1 MPLEMRQQMKLAQ
14 QLVMTPALQQAIKLL
29 QLSRLEL
36 VTRIQAELEENPVFE
51 EPLDASDEAEGEPR
65 DASHPEPVLEP
76 ESISEGAETSDLAN
90 PEIRTDSAD
99 DIRDIDWEAYINS
112 VSEGARS
119 LPSNREMPEELPS
132 VEATLSRGASLFD
145 HLMWQ
150 LRLSNQTE
158 AERRIGEEIIGNLD
172 DDGYLRSV
180 TLEELAERLE
190 TSVQA
195 IEKVLVR
202 IQEFDPLGVAARD
215 LKECLR
221 IQAAAIATDST
232 ILVALIEHHLEQ
244 VRKRDFPGL
253 ARVLGVSIEQ
263 VAEAVRV
270 LSGLDPHP
278 GRAYGGADPQYIT
291 PDVYVRK
298 LGGEYIVELNE
309 EGLPKLRISRFYR
322 QALKERRYEGKT
334 KEYVQERLRSA
345 TWLVKSIYQRQR
357 TIYRVTQSIVK
368 KQQAFLDH
376 GIGHLKPMIL
386 RDVAEDVGV
395 HESTISR
402 VTTNKYVHTAQGI
415 YELKYFFNS
424 GVRRTDGED
433 VAAESVKDK
442 IKHMVAAED
451 PKHPLSD
458 QKIVAELK
466 MQHGIQIARRTV
478 AKYRDAL
485 KIPSSSQRKRLF

>member
-36 VTRIQAELEENPVFE
+36 VTRIQAELEENPVLE
-51 EPLDASDEAEGEPR
+51 EPLDATDEADGEPR
-65 DASHPEPVLEP
+65 DASQPEPVPEP
-76 ESISEGAETSDLAN
+76 ESPPEGAEAPDLAN
-90 PEIRTDSAD
+90 PEIKTDSAD
-99 DIRDIDWEAYINS
+99 DIRDIDWEAYLNS

-132 VEATLSRGASLFD
+132 VESTLSRGATLFD

-150 LRLSNQTE
+150 LRLSNLTE

-172 DDGYLRSV
+172 DDGYLRNV

-190 TSVQA
+190 TTTEAVK
-195 IEKVLVR
+195 KVLAR

-215 LKECLR
+215 LQECLT
-221 IQAAAIATDST
+221 IQARAVAAEGS
-232 ILVALIEHHLEQ
+232 ILTALISDHLEK
-244 VRKRDFPGL
+244 VRRRDFPGI
-253 ARVLGVSIEQ
+253 ARTLGVSVEQ
-263 VAEAVRV
+263 VAEEVSV
-270 LSGLDPHP
+270 LSGFDPHP

-298 LGGEYIVELNE
+298 LGGEYLVELNE

-322 QALKERRYEGKT
+322 QALKERRYAGKT

-368 KQQAFLDH
+368 KQRAFLDH

-402 VTTNKYVHTAQGI
+402 VTTNKYVHTPQGI
-415 YELKYFFNS
+415 FELKYFFNS

-442 IKHMVAAED
+442 IKQLIAAED
-451 PKHPLSD
+451 PKRPLSD
-458 QKIVAELK
+458 QKIVSELK
-466 MQHGIQIARRTV
+466 VGHGIQIARRTV